1 VSEVNESKFPY
12 GYLPEHLK
20 ERVKNWRS
28 LSVGE
33 RMELTS
39 ELSRAAWE
47 KIGVVYDPKK
57 PMDKTIRRFRRKENG
72 ELEPY
77 WSRLT
82 INGGP
87 PRPQNRD
94 LGRLRTANSNS
105 HEVRALVESVIINA
119 IAPACQITA
128 LSLTRASTNQR

>member
-1 VSEVNESKFPY
+1 MNEIDESKFPY
-12 GYLPEHLK
+12 GYVPDHLK

-39 ELSRAAWE
+39 ELSLAAWE
-47 KIGVVYDPKK
+47 KIGVVYDPTK

-77 WSRLT
+77 
-82 INGGP
+82 
-87 PRPQNRD
+87 
-94 LGRLRTANSNS
+94 
-105 HEVRALVESVIINA
+105 
-119 IAPACQITA
+119 
-128 LSLTRASTNQR
+128 